1 MLELPEQR
9 VECTRK
15 ADEDARE
22 LAKRAAPE
30 QVSIR
35 QAPEKQADADESGEV
50 DADAAQ
56 HSKSPDRL
64 MKSCTQRIRR
74 IIPIFLLARRSS
86 FGLSDM
92 RFTSSR

>member
-50 DADAAQ
+50 DADAAEDGKALTACRRPVR
-56 HSKSPDRL
+56 SI
-64 MKSCTQRIRR
+64 SCCVS
-74 IIPIFLLARRSS
+74 LS
-86 FGLSDM
+86 FFWSI
-92 RFTSSR
+92 

>member
-22 LAKRAAPE
+22 LAKRAASE

-35 QAPEKQADADESGEV
+35 QAPEKQADADEDGEV
-50 DADAAQ
+50 DADAAEDGKGLDGLPQ
-56 HSKSPDRL
+56 ALADSIKTDTKS
-64 MKSCTQRIRR
+64 
-74 IIPIFLLARRSS
+74 
-86 FGLSDM
+86 
-92 RFTSSR
+92 